1 MKKLFLLFILCPLLS
16 SCSLVTMERQIYPI
30 CLSIDAT
37 GEGKFQLALQAPRS
51 SGSDDAT
58 YDIISATGD
67 TLEDT
72 LHVLS
77 ASTPYPLNFSQ
88 IRLCLIGYR
97 LAATTPL
104 RPLLRTVM
112 ELPTMRPTAYVSI
125 ALTTGLDVLQ
135 NQQPDFGNRLS
146 THLNLLFDRLQQEH
160 LLPDSS
166 LAYCVRELSD
176 DRCDLLIG
184 LCAVNQNLIPE
195 EQKAGKEGAA
205 QSSGGSGGESGSG
218 SSPAFA
224 LGEPWSDELLPSNV
238 LAGMISHTSP
248 NPVEYLGAAAVS
260 EGRISG
266 VLTADETQ
274 LCLRLLSEA
283 DMRVARSGDRLQLQI
298 ILKEENDLVDD
309 QPRIYDLMVKLQA
322 LDSDPLLFGGA
333 CAMGFRTND
342 EWEQYGYRRRYKDA
356 EVFVGV
362 E

>member
-1 MKKLFLLFILCPLLS
+1 MKKLFLLLLLLPLIT
-16 SCSLVTMERQIYPI
+16 SCSLVTLERQIYPI
-30 CLSIDAT
+30 CLSIDASDD
-37 GEGKFQLALQAPRS
+37 GRFQLALQAPRA
-51 SGSDDAT
+51 SGSDDAA

-67 TLEDT
+67 TLDDA

-125 ALTTGLDVLQ
+125 AFGKGLDVLQ

-146 THLNLLFDRLQQEH
+146 THLNLLFDRLKEEQ
-160 LLPDSS
+160 LLPDSTLS
-166 LAYCVRELSD
+166 YCVRQLGD

-184 LCAVNQNLIPE
+184 LCAVNPQLVPE
-195 EQKAGKEGAA
+195 EDQAKKESSP
-205 QSSGGSGGESGSG
+205 QSGQGGGE

-224 LGEPWSDELLPSNV
+224 LGEPWTDELLPPDV

-248 NPVEYLGAAAVS
+248 NPVEYLGSAAVS
-260 EGRISG
+260 EGRVSG

-274 LCLRLLSEA
+274 LCLRLLKEA
-283 DMRVARSGDRLQLQI
+283 KIRTAREGERLQLQVI
-298 ILKEENDLVDD
+298 VPEDSDLAAQQQRIEEL
-309 QPRIYDLMVKLQA
+309 ITKLQT
-322 LDSDPLLFGGA
+322 LDSDPLRFGGA
-333 CAMGFRTND
+333 CVMGFGTNA
-342 EWEQYGYRRRYKDA
+342 EWQAYGYRSRYPEADVA
-356 EVFVGV
+356 VARGFTP
-362 E
+362 